1 QIYVNTWHGT
11 PLKTLGKRV
20 NEGLFEHSN
29 VARNFLNSSH
39 LLVPNSH
46 TAAALVQDYDIS
58 ALFRGQA
65 VTIGSP
71 RLDKIVTATDSDRK
85 KCLRDLN
92 IEVPP
97 GKRLLLFAPTWRGG
111 EEANS
116 EQHDQVV
123 GALRALSAIPDTI
136 VLFKAHHKMQ
146 QVVSSERL

>member
-1 QIYVNTWHGT
+1 TVQDAKRTFIVRYGTPRYERLLATAGSVLNNTSFPDYFVRRPGQIYVNTWHGT

-97 GKRLLLFAPTWRGG
+97 GKR
-111 EEANS
+111 
-116 EQHDQVV
+116 
-123 GALRALSAIPDTI
+123 
-136 VLFKAHHKMQ
+136 
-146 QVVSSERL
+146 